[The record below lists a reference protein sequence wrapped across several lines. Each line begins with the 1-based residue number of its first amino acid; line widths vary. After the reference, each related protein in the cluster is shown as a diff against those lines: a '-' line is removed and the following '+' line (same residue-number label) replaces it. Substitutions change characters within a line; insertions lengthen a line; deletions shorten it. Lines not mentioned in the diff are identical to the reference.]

1 MQQNIRI
8 KPLALAAM
16 TMILSLPALADDTV
30 LIGLAGPLT
39 GPSARIGK
47 DLENG
52 ARLAIADANAQKP
65 TLNGKPVTFK
75 LLSEDDQ
82 SDPRTS
88 VAVAQRL
95 VDEGVAGVVGH
106 WNTGTSIPAARIYH
120 DAGIAQVAPVATGH
134 GYTQQGFDT
143 SFRVMGH
150 DDDGGNYAGQY
161 AVKTLKAKRIA
172 VIDDRTA
179 FGQGLADE
187 FIKSL
192 QAQGVQPVTR
202 EYVDDKT
209 VDFSAVLTTVRSK
222 NADLIFFGGVDSQAA
237 PLARKLKQLGM
248 NAQLMGAGG
257 FVSQTFLTLAQR
269 EGEGVVALEPG
280 LPLEQMP
287 GGKAF
292 EQAYRDRYHTHIELH
307 APFAY
312 DATRVLIAAIEQA
325 DSANPADY
333 LPKLRAIHYQGVTGD
348 IAFDAQG
355 NLQQPS
361 FTLYRVVDGKWQPQT
376 VLGGA
381 KSQ

>member
-82 SDPRTS
+82 SDPRTA

-134 GYTQQGFDT
+134 GDTQQGFDT
-143 SFRVMGH
+143 SFRMMGH

>member
-1 MQQNIRI
+1 M
-8 KPLALAAM
+8 
-16 TMILSLPALADDTV
+16 
-30 LIGLAGPLT
+30 
-39 GPSARIGK
+39 
-47 DLENG
+47 
-52 ARLAIADANAQKP
+52 
-65 TLNGKPVTFK
+65 
-75 LLSEDDQ
+75 
-82 SDPRTS
+82 
-88 VAVAQRL
+88 
-95 VDEGVAGVVGH
+95 
-106 WNTGTSIPAARIYH
+106 
-120 DAGIAQVAPVATGH
+120 
-134 GYTQQGFDT
+134 
-143 SFRVMGH
+143 
-150 DDDGGNYAGQY
+150 
-161 AVKTLKAKRIA
+161 
-172 VIDDRTA
+172 
-179 FGQGLADE
+179 
-187 FIKSL
+187 
-192 QAQGVQPVTR
+192 
-202 EYVDDKT
+202 
-209 VDFSAVLTTVRSK
+209 RSK
-222 NADLIFFGGVDSQAA
+222 NADLIFFGGVDSRAA

-325 DSANPADY
+325 GSANPADY
-333 LPKLRAIHYQGVTGD
+333 LPKLRAIHYRGVTGA

-381 KSQ
+381 KPQ